1 MKTRYTSLLKVKKNE
16 LDKSERELQKANQ
29 ILNDAKSSLEEAY
42 LLLETLELPKS
53 GTIQEMLSAKAFI
66 STQREIVEEKK
77 KWVAFA
83 QEQVV
88 FAIDKL
94 KVSNVEYEKFKYL
107 DFEEIKKIVK
117 LRNLKEV
124 KDLDEIALMTYNR
137 KESI

>member
-1 MKTRYTSLLKVKKNE
+1 MKTRYTPLLKVKKSE

-29 ILNDAKSSLEEAY
+29 TLNNAKFSLQEAY
-42 LLLETLELPKS
+42 FLLETLELPTS
-53 GTIQEMLSAKAFI
+53 GTIQEMLSARIFV

-88 FAIDKL
+88 FAVEKL
-94 KVSNVEYEKFKYL
+94 KLSNIEYEKFKYL
-107 DFEEIKKIVK
+107 DIEEIKKLVK
-117 LRNLKEV
+117 LRTLKEV